1 MSYDEKNAWSL
12 GVIAV
17 IAYGAYLAW
26 VLVQAQDMPLVDVDY
41 VRPMVTSIVGAIILG
56 IIAAIIFAATRPS
69 EAGLSD
75 ERDREINR
83 RGEQIGQSFVVIGG
97 TAVILLAM
105 IEAPYFWIANVMYL
119 AFVLSAVL
127 STIVKV
133 IGYRWG
139 LPA

>member
-127 STIVKV
+127 STIVKI

>member
-17 IAYGAYLAW
+17 IAYGAYLTW
-26 VLVQAQDMPLVDVDY
+26 VLVQAQDVPLVDVDY

-56 IIAAIIFAATRPS
+56 IIAAIVFAATRPS

>member
-56 IIAAIIFAATRPS
+56 IIAAIVFAIMRPD
-69 EAGLSD
+69 EAGVSD

-83 RGEQIGQSFVVIGG
+83 RGEQVGQSFVVIGG

-105 IEAPYFWIANVMYL
+105 IEAPYFWIANAMYL

-127 STIVKV
+127 STIVKA

>member
-105 IEAPYFWIANVMYL
+105 IEAPYFWIANAMYL

-127 STIVKV
+127 STIVKA

>member
-17 IAYGAYLAW
+17 IAYGAYLTW

-56 IIAAIIFAATRPS
+56 IIAAIVFAATRPS

>member
-26 VLVQAQDMPLVDVDY
+26 VLVQAQDVPLVDIDY

-69 EAGLSD
+69 EAGVSD

>member
-26 VLVQAQDMPLVDVDY
+26 VLVQAQDVPLVDIDY

-105 IEAPYFWIANVMYL
+105 IEAPSFWIANVMYL